1 MPSAIEHDLIIT
13 FTQEWWIVN
22 FITVTAITLLL
33 LHAKNLKNSSL
44 IKFTYIAGFILCSE
58 VIFMQ
63 FYQLY
68 IDKWFAASSIPLH
81 FCGLSSILA
90 GVLMFK
96 RNQLAYECL
105 YYWGLAG
112 AFHSLLTPEFTL
124 GKDDSIIY
132 VDYFISHGGI
142 IFAVLYLTIVLISSF
157 ILL

>member
-1 MPSAIEHDLIIT
+1 MVDHDIIPT
-13 FTQEWWIVN
+13 FHPDWWAANGITISVIV
-22 FITVTAITLLL
+22 LLL

-68 IDKWFAASSIPLH
+68 MDIWVAASSIPLH

-124 GKDDSIIY
+124 EKS
-132 VDYFISHGGI
+132 
-142 IFAVLYLTIVLISSF
+142 TI
-157 ILL
+157 